1 MNREKRE
8 QSIATLQQIVNLS
21 EPDMVSFYEE
31 ATTINEFNDKVNLYG
46 FYSKRFKRQSQ
57 IQLEIINILKRRA
70 MNSRE
75 QELDN
80 EYEIIT
86 REMLIADLEIN
97 IASKETWIVS
107 YTNMMRFWNKKNEL
121 LALDIK
127 VNGGVTVEK
136 CNQLMEANISNDKK
150 LQLRGLLQ
158 RYEDDSNDLDN
169 YSLMLD
175 FILNNPI

>member
-8 QSIATLQQIVNLS
+8 QTIATLQQIVNLN

-31 ATTINEFNDKVNLYG
+31 ATTINEFNDKVNLYA
-46 FYSKRFKRQSQ
+46 FYSKRLKRQSQ
-57 IQLEIINILKRRA
+57 IQLEIIDILKRRQ

-75 QELDN
+75 QELDT
-80 EYEIIT
+80 EYEILT
-86 REMLIADLEIN
+86 REMIIADLEVN
-97 IASKETWIVS
+97 IASKETWIVT
-107 YTNMMRFWNKKNEL
+107 YTNMMRYWNKKNEL

-127 VNGGVTVEK
+127 VNGANTLDK
-136 CNQLMEANISNDKK
+136 CNQLMNANISNDKK
-150 LQLRGLLQ
+150 LQLRGLIN

-175 FILNNPI
+175 FVLNNPI